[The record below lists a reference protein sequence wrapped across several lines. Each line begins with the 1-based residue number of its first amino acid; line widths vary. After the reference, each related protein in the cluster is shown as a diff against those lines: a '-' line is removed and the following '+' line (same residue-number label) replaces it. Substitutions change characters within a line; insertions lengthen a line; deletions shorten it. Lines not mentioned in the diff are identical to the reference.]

1 MTRTLK
7 IAVLTLLVVVG
18 IAFMKLCSFGQS
30 SPQAEDSPS
39 MSMKME
45 SSVENKGK
53 ILYYRNPMGLPNT
66 SPVPTK
72 DYMGMDYLPV
82 YENET
87 KDEAGTDQS

>member
-1 MTRTLK
+1 
-7 IAVLTLLVVVG
+7 
-18 IAFMKLCSFGQS
+18 MKLGSFGQS
-30 SPQAEDSPS
+30 SPQAEELSFDVDEDGIIGREQGQDSLLPQS
-39 MSMKME
+39 D
-45 SSVENKGK
+45 
-53 ILYYRNPMGLPNT
+53 GLPNT